1 MELNPSLH
9 DVDSCP
15 SDKIEL
21 VVQVVRQ
28 VQIEGIEASISFHE
42 LSARVDSAEYKVQT
56 STNLKMFH
64 YLRFDVKNTIK
75 MASCKQKSLLKTR
88 KPPIARYSFETFK

>member
-28 VQIEGIEASISFHE
+28 VQIEGIEASINFHE
-42 LSARVDSAEYKVQT
+42 LSARVEYRSAPT
-56 STNLKMFH
+56 
-64 YLRFDVKNTIK
+64 
-75 MASCKQKSLLKTR
+75 
-88 KPPIARYSFETFK
+88 

>member
-15 SDKIEL
+15 GDKIEL

-28 VQIEGIEASISFHE
+28 VQIEGNEASISFHE
-42 LSARVDSAEYKVQT
+42 LSARVDSAEYKVQI
-56 STNLKMFH
+56 STNLKNVPLFEIWGKKH
-64 YLRFDVKNTIK
+64 NKNGF
-75 MASCKQKSLLKTR
+75 M
-88 KPPIARYSFETFK
+88 

>member
-15 SDKIEL
+15 SYKIEL

-28 VQIEGIEASISFHE
+28 VQIEGNEASISFHE
-42 LSARVDSAEYKVQT
+42 LSARVDSAEYKVQF
-56 STNLKMFH
+56 STNLKNVPLFEIWGKKTQQKWLH
-64 YLRFDVKNTIK
+64 VNKN
-75 MASCKQKSLLKTR
+75 
-88 KPPIARYSFETFK
+88 PY